1 MRLAHFRLE
10 RYGPFE
16 QLDLPLDPTPGRVN
30 LIVAPN
36 GYGKSVIR
44 QAIGGF
50 LFGIEPRSA
59 MTFRF
64 GTERMRLLADV
75 VDDGRVV
82 SLVRRKGNG
91 TTLARADGGE
101 VPAAEARRL
110 LGGADETVFR
120 ELFGLDTALLR
131 SGGRELIRSQGRL
144 GQVLFAAGGGIAR
157 VRELLAELE
166 RKRDELG
173 KATARHR
180 SRPLWSALS
189 LWEQG
194 NSDLR
199 RSALRPD
206 GWQTLERQATEATRH
221 LEALL
226 REQAENAAER
236 ERLRAIGACRP
247 WLDRLHSAQIV
258 LADTQDLPDLDE
270 GFEWR
275 WREALQQGVVT
286 AGGAEAARLD
296 LQAAREA
303 RAALNFDPAWIAA
316 DADITALGGL
326 RGVATQC
333 EIDLPTVQRELAAE
347 QARATALRRDLGW
360 NAGVPL
366 PPVPVIKD
374 AQRRLRQHPKLAAD
388 AAAAAE
394 TLAAAERALAA
405 SLEDLAGL
413 PPDHGD
419 GAALGDLVG
428 LLRAGGDPGLRLDAG
443 RRKLRD
449 AEAALRTSLAAI
461 PDCALPE
468 AALNATAAPSDAK
481 LEAAGKALN
490 QAQAAQAQAMRDHAV
505 RVTDIETGQARLA
518 ALERTA
524 MLPARDAL
532 ANARAERD
540 ALWALMCGPERPDA
554 AAAVALDR
562 AMRHADG
569 VADALIAHGRE
580 VAEATALRRHL
591 TALEVERAGQA
602 DAVTRAA
609 AALAAAR
616 GTLLAIARAA
626 GGNTED
632 VAGLRNFLRARE
644 AAVAC
649 RCARDAA
656 ARELAD
662 LENALNTLGQRLAA
676 AIDVEPGSVAE
687 LGAMLARADRL
698 IEADRDL
705 AARRRSL
712 TEQTSKHRAT
722 RTASAIAADKAARTL
737 TDWETAWRGVAAELA
752 RPDGEAP
759 ATTGDAMAQ
768 IEELRQAEATI
779 AEKLGRI
786 DGMGAAVDLL
796 AVKVAGLAALSAELA
811 ALAPIEAAAAFHH
824 RLQTEHREAA
834 RCTDADRRIEQ
845 SAAKL
850 GVAVADAAAAAVM
863 LGGLRAALLVATDE
877 EAEHRLQRIRAMAAA
892 RADVAEASR
901 QLALQGGGRTVE
913 ALVARANETT
923 AEADVDRIAAIDAAD
938 QDRAARI
945 ETAREAA
952 AAAAATLDRAGNG
965 LDAAEAAHRREA
977 AQAHLARTAD
987 EALLLHTT
995 HALLQAALDRQASNA
1010 DQPLLVRIGEVFH
1023 AITGGAQAGVRV
1035 EDSRDGQIMV
1045 ALQADRVTRKSLDQ
1059 LSEGTSDQLYLALR
1073 IAALEDY
1080 AKSASPLPFVADD
1093 VLQTFDDP
1101 RTTATLRALTALSRQ
1116 VQVIVL
1122 THHPH
1127 VGALAAGLGDGVRV
1141 ISPHGVAAPLDLS
1154 A

>member
-10 RYGPFE
+10 RYGPFD
-16 QLDLPLDPTPGRVN
+16 QLDLPLEPAPGRVN

-44 QAIGGF
+44 QAIGEF
-50 LFGIEPRSA
+50 LFGIEPRTA
-59 MTFRF
+59 MSFRF

-82 SLVRRKGNG
+82 SLARRKGNG
-91 TTLARADGGE
+91 NTLARADGAE
-101 VPAAEARRL
+101 VSAADARRL

-131 SGGRELIRSQGRL
+131 SGGRELMRSQGRL
-144 GQVLFAAGGGIAR
+144 GQVLFAAGGGMPR

-206 GWQTLERQATEATRH
+206 SWQTLESQATEAARH
-221 LEALL
+221 LEGLL
-226 REQAENAAER
+226 REQADDAAER
-236 ERLRAIGACRP
+236 ERVRVIGACRP
-247 WLDRLHSAQIV
+247 WLDRLHSAQLV
-258 LADTQDLPDLDE
+258 LADTQDVPHLDDR
-270 GFEWR
+270 FEWR

-303 RAALNFDPAWIAA
+303 RAGLHFDPAWILA
-316 DADITALGGL
+316 DSEITALGGL

-333 EIDLPTVQRELAAE
+333 EIDLPTMQREMAAE

-360 NAGVPL
+360 NAGLAL

-394 TLAAAERALAA
+394 NLAAAELALAA
-405 SLEDLAGL
+405 SLGELAGL
-413 PPDHGD
+413 ADQGD
-419 GAALGDLVG
+419 VAALGDLVG

-449 AEAALRTSLAAI
+449 AEAALRSSLAAM
-461 PDCALPE
+461 PDRALPE
-468 AALNATAAPSDAK
+468 AALNDTAAPSEAK

-490 QAQAAQAQAMRDHAV
+490 QAEAAQAQAVRDHAA
-505 RVTDIETGQARLA
+505 RVVDIETEQARLA

-524 MLPARDAL
+524 MLPAPDAL

-540 ALWALMCGPERPDA
+540 ALWTLLCGPGRPDA
-554 AAAVALDR
+554 TAAVALDR

-569 VADALIAHGRE
+569 VADALITHGRE
-580 VAEATALRRHL
+580 VAEATALRGHL
-591 TALEVERAGQA
+591 ASLEIERARQA
-602 DAVTRAA
+602 DAMTRSATAA
-609 AALAAAR
+609 AAAR

-626 GGNTED
+626 GGDTED
-632 VAGLRNFLRARE
+632 VAGLRSFLRARE

-662 LENALNTLGQRLAA
+662 LEGVLNTLGQRLAA
-676 AIDVEPGSVAE
+676 AIDAEPGSVAE
-687 LGAMLARADRL
+687 LGGMLARADRL

-712 TEQTSKHRAT
+712 TEQTSRHRAA
-722 RTASAIAADKAARTL
+722 RAASAIAADKAARAL
-737 TDWETAWRGVAAELA
+737 TEWEATWQGVAAELA

-759 ATTGDAMAQ
+759 ATTGDAMVQ
-768 IEELRQAEATI
+768 IEELRQAEAAI
-779 AEKLGRI
+779 SERQGRI
-786 DGMGAAVDLL
+786 DGMRAAVDLL
-796 AVKVAGLAALSAELA
+796 AVKVAGLASLSAELA

-824 RLQTEHREAA
+824 RLQAEHREAA
-834 RCTDADRRIEQ
+834 RCQDADRRIEQ
-845 SAAKL
+845 SEAKL
-850 GVAVADAAAAAVM
+850 AVAVADATAAAVM

-877 EAEHRLQRIRAMAAA
+877 AAERRLERIRAVVAA
-892 RADVAEASR
+892 RADVAEALR
-901 QLALQGGGRTVE
+901 QLALQGGGQTVE
-913 ALVARANETT
+913 ALAARAGETT
-923 AEADVDRIAAIDAAD
+923 AEADVDRIAAIDAAE

-945 ETAREAA
+945 GTAREVAA
-952 AAAAATLDRAGNG
+952 AAAAALEQAGNG
-965 LDAAEAAHRREA
+965 LDATEAAHRREA

-995 HALLQAALDRQASNA
+995 HALLQAALDRQASSA
-1010 DQPLLVRIGEVFH
+1010 DQPLLARIGEVFH

-1035 EDSRDGQIMV
+1035 EDSRDGQVMV
-1045 ALQADRVTRKSLDQ
+1045 ALEADRVTRKSLDQ

-1080 AKSASPLPFVADD
+1080 ARGASPLPFIADD
-1093 VLQTFDDP
+1093 ILQTFDDP
-1101 RTTATLRALTALSRQ
+1101 RTTATLRALTELSEQ
-1116 VQVIVL
+1116 VQVVVL

-1127 VGALAAGLGDGVRV
+1127 VGALAAGLGDAVRV
-1141 ISPHGVAAPLDLS
+1141 ISLLGVAAPLGLS